1 MFGITSSPRRRRTAL
16 AAVAVSAALLAA
28 TGTAVSAVSAEPV
41 HRPAVTGPHAEGAP
55 LPSFHDG
62 YVSNDGI
69 RIHYVTGGHGPALVL
84 LHGWPETWYAWS
96 DVMPSLARDH
106 TVIAID
112 LRGLGDSEPARSD
125 AGSYEALTL
134 ATDVHSVVRHL
145 GFTTTQVV
153 GHDWGGAVGLAY
165 AVEYRSEVSKLAVI
179 EAPPTTDYLN
189 AVQQHPG
196 VLWWDWFINGP
207 QAGVAEQLVGGDPGV
222 FYSSI
227 YHGALPAAAVGR
239 YLASYGRPA
248 VTHAG
253 FEYFRQ
259 QDQGEPAV
267 DRLIA
272 EHGKL
277 TIPVLGVGGQHSMGA
292 QIGQD
297 MARVADHTATAVV
310 PGADHWVM
318 EEQPGYVMQLLNG
331 FLGG

>member
-1 MFGITSSPRRRRTAL
+1 MSNNTSPPRRWRLVL
-16 AAVAVSAALLAA
+16 AAAVSAGVLAVAVGTGAAA
-28 TGTAVSAVSAEPV
+28 SAEPV
-41 HRPAVTGPHAEGAP
+41 SSPHTAGTP
-55 LPSFHDG
+55 LAGFHDG
-62 YVSNDGI
+62 YVTNDGI

-96 DVMPSLARDH
+96 GLMPSLARDH
-106 TVIAID
+106 TVIALD
-112 LRGLGDSEPARSD
+112 LRGLGNSDPAGSD

-134 ATDVHSVVRHL
+134 ATDVHAVVHHL

-165 AVEYRSEVSKLAVI
+165 AVEYRAEVAKLAVI

-189 AVQQHPG
+189 TVKQNPG
-196 VLWWDWFINGP
+196 ILWWDWFINGP
-207 QAGVAEQLVGGDPGV
+207 QAGVAEELVEPAPGV
-222 FYSSI
+222 FYNSI
-227 YHGALPAAAVGR
+227 YHGALPAATVDR
-239 YLASYGRPA
+239 YLASYSRPA

-259 QDQGEPAV
+259 QDQGETEV
-267 DRLIA
+267 DQLIA

-292 QIGQD
+292 QIGRD
-297 MARVADHTATAVV
+297 MARVADYTATAVV

-318 EEQPGYVMQLLNG
+318 EEQPDYVLQLLNS
-331 FLGG
+331 FFDR